1 MLVHA
6 DKDVAIADHLATC
19 CAHISLT
26 LSFLLLRLKTG
37 KVSMPW
43 VGHKAL
49 TMSLARQ
56 HTRISTLEHNM
67 GREAIND
74 IQPSP
79 YSLSPTSKVGF
90 RNAS

>member
-26 LSFLLLRLKTG
+26 LSSLLIRLKTG
-37 KVSMPW
+37 KVSMSW

-56 HTRISTLEHNM
+56 DAGISTLELNM
-67 GREAIND
+67 G
-74 IQPSP
+74 S
-79 YSLSPTSKVGF
+79 
-90 RNAS
+90 